1 MSMAHRNLR
10 SRVLL
15 RNLTGLGIATAMLS
29 IACASIA
36 RAEEPASPPAAQ
48 ESPFVVISAT
58 DTAALKAA
66 IGQDVVVEGTIE
78 RAEWSRSGKVI
89 NIEFKGAS
97 ADGFIAVAFDRI
109 RKKLDESFNG
119 DFAKT
124 MTGATVRLRGKLEAS
139 GAKDPKFAN
148 RPQLIISDPSQVT
161 IVPAETPPE
170 NTAPADAS
178 PASPAPP
185 AQ

>member
-1 MSMAHRNLR
+1 MF
-10 SRVLL
+10 
-15 RNLTGLGIATAMLS
+15 TAISS
-29 IACASIA
+29 IV
-36 RAEEPASPPAAQ
+36 RGEEPASPPAAQ
-48 ESPFVVISAT
+48 EAPFVVIAAT

-66 IGQDVVVEGTIE
+66 IGQDVLVEGTVD

-109 RKKLDESFNG
+109 RKQLDESFNG

-148 RPQLIISDPSQVT
+148 RPQLIINDPSQVT
-161 IVPAETPPE
+161 IVPADAP
-170 NTAPADAS
+170 PADA
-178 PASPAPP
+178 PPAPA